1 MVLVRRMAVKN
12 LIKYVLGGA
21 AVIIIAILFLRSC
34 SLYDKNSILKGQCL
48 ELKKIADADHALLT
62 KEIGQLTNDIGLRDV
77 EIARLRESITI
88 INTALVG
95 SDRDLA
101 ALRESWSNLSAE
113 CMQKLQQLDSAWTE
127 RELLYKQEISAER
140 RVTEQWV
147 IKYNNAVKIGDNWK
161 KDYENE
167 HTLRLLAEK
176 RIGGLEGSLRW
187 SKFWKT
193 GTTIIAVVG
202 VGYIGIDILRGKT

>member
-1 MVLVRRMAVKN
+1 MKN

-21 AVIIIAILFLRSC
+21 AIIIIAVLFFRSC
-34 SLYDKNSILKGQCL
+34 SLYDQNSVLKGRYE
-48 ELKKIADADHALLT
+48 ELKKIADADHEMLT
-62 KEIGQLTNDIGLRDV
+62 KEIGQLTSDIGQRDV
-77 EIARLRESITI
+77 QIARLRESITI
-88 INTALVG
+88 INTALTE

-101 ALRESWSNLSAE
+101 ALRASWSNLSAE
-113 CMQKLQQLDSAWTE
+113 CVQKLHELDSAWIE
-127 RELLYKQEISAER
+127 KELLYKQEISAER

-193 GTTIIAVVG
+193 GTTILAVVG
-202 VGYIGIDILRGKT
+202 AGYIGIDVLRGKT

>member
-1 MVLVRRMAVKN
+1 
-12 LIKYVLGGA
+12 
-21 AVIIIAILFLRSC
+21 
-34 SLYDKNSILKGQCL
+34 LKGQYI
-48 ELKKIADADHALLT
+48 ELKKVADADHAMLT

-77 EIARLRESITI
+77 EIAKLKESVAV
-88 INTALVG
+88 INTALIG

-101 ALRESWSNLSAE
+101 AIRASWANLSAE
-113 CMQKLQQLDSAWTE
+113 CVRKLHELDSAWIE

-147 IKYNNAVKIGDNWK
+147 IKYNDAIKIGDNWK

-167 HTLRLLAEK
+167 HSLRLLAEK

-187 SKFWKT
+187 SRFWKT
-193 GTTIIAVVG
+193 GTTILAVVG
-202 VGYIGIDILRGKT
+202 VGYIGIDVLRGKS